1 MAWTL
6 CECTRDQ
13 DGCEQ
18 YPAADCPQC
27 DGRGVYRPTDADD
40 LDCSERWRRRLRD
53 IVEPPPPEEVWL

>member
-18 YPAADCPQC
+18 EPAADCPQC
-27 DGRGVYRPTDADD
+27 DGRGLLRTLALDDYPDAEDVAH
-40 LDCSERWRRRLRD
+40 EAAMG
-53 IVEPPPPEEVWL
+53 